1 MSMANIFKGLFIAGN
16 WHVAYRRLP
25 EGSILSDKETPFI
38 VIKNAH
44 RFHAMDP
51 FVFEHGGE
59 TYLFAETYDRLR
71 SRGTIGY
78 AKWNGYG
85 FTKWRQVIIEPY
97 HLSYP
102 FIFEENG
109 EVFIIPESFLNK
121 DVHVYRAIE
130 FPDKWENIGAI
141 AENVKYV
148 DSTIWDCKGKRY
160 LFTYDICGGEK
171 KLLLF
176 GMSGHE
182 IDLQSC
188 KVISSADDVAR
199 PAGRVITVNGRYI
212 RVSQDCDGDYGT
224 AVVFSRISGEGIDD
238 YSEER
243 IERVAP
249 DDITLDKPI
258 SFTGIHT
265 YNATVSFEVIDLKG
279 SGFNILD
286 MIGRLWA
293 RILRLGKR

>member
-1 MSMANIFKGLFIAGN
+1 MNIANIFKGLFIAGN

-38 VIKNAH
+38 VINNGE

-59 TYLFAETYDRLR
+59 TYIFAETYDRLR

-78 AKWNGYG
+78 AKWNGDG
-85 FTKWRQVIIEPY
+85 FSKWRQVIIEPY

-109 EVFIIPESFLNK
+109 EVFIIPESFLNN

-130 FPDKWENIGAI
+130 FPDKWENIGTL

-148 DSTIWDCKGKRY
+148 DSTIWDSKGKRY
-160 LFTYDICGGEK
+160 LFTYDISGGEK
-171 KLLLF
+171 RLLLF
-176 GMSGHE
+176 KMSGLGL
-182 IDLQSC
+182 DLQSC
-188 KVISSADDVAR
+188 KAISSADEVAR
-199 PAGRVITVNGRYI
+199 PAGRVIAVNGSHI
-212 RVSQDCDGDYGT
+212 RVSQDCDGDYGK
-224 AVVFSRISGEGIDD
+224 AVVFSRISGDGMDD

-249 DDITLDKPI
+249 ENITLDKPI
-258 SFTGIHT
+258 LFNGIHT
-265 YNATVSFEVIDLKG
+265 YTATASFEVIDLKG
-279 SGFNILD
+279 SGFSIFD

-293 RILRLGKR
+293 HIVRLGKR